1 MSELDGSYRI
11 ITVSSYG
18 GPIEQKSDGVTEI
31 RDGKTQRRDDNNVLW
46 TSSFEV
52 TGPEQVKMTS
62 VADPSDANHDFAL
75 IRPDGAPTRQP
86 VTYEALLRYSRK
98 GDKIQLSGQIEFGK
112 EIIILTMRRIGD

>member
-18 GPIEQKSDGVTEI
+18 GPIEHKSDGVTQV

-46 TSSFEV
+46 TSTFEV

-62 VADPSDANHDFAL
+62 VADPTDANHDFAL

-86 VTYEALLRYSRK
+86 VSTT
-98 GDKIQLSGQIEFGK
+98 LSPV
-112 EIIILTMRRIGD
+112 R